1 MIANSVQ
8 MLKLEA
14 LILVEIKAKPQ
25 FLNLVE
31 DFTQNCNF
39 REISLKVKS
48 TTKGSYN
55 KVWSFSET
63 WLLTWPN
70 RKNLL
75 F

>member
-39 REISLKVKS
+39 REISLKLVTRCFTYDK
-48 TTKGSYN
+48 N
-55 KVWSFSET
+55 EENVVFVVVLSF
-63 WLLTWPN
+63 LGV
-70 RKNLL
+70 
-75 F
+75 